1 MPRTRAGRS
10 PSGARGAEIAGAK
23 LRVLLDA
30 HGYQGPAAARCLGAA
45 DPALTADEQRTL
57 WSGRARRL
65 SESEDAALAIL
76 LRLFLLQESVPLER
90 VRERLGEREL
100 RFLGRL
106 GFLRT
111 SRGPRGAAQLVA
123 TVQISLHGEL
133 RVVSDRDPRPGE
145 PGRREVVFGPTSAT
159 LALAQLTPRG
169 RIRRALDVGT
179 GTGFLALRLAEHA
192 HEVIATDVLP
202 RAVELAALNAS
213 LNARPS
219 VRAAVSDRFTGLVG
233 ERFDLVTGNLPFVIS
248 PERRYVYRD
257 AGGETF
263 LAGVL
268 DALPKHLSPQGWALF
283 LAQWPL
289 LRERSRGP
297 EWERL
302 WSEASEKGAGCD
314 MLALVAEHEPADRY
328 AARWSAGPAPRDR
341 GERDR
346 RFDAWMRHYD
356 REAIV
361 GVATGLLV
369 LRPARGPRPLLA
381 QQDCPELGEMD
392 GDAVCARFLAWRKA
406 AGPRRR
412 APRG

>member
-1 MPRTRAGRS
+1 
-10 PSGARGAEIAGAK
+10 
-23 LRVLLDA
+23 
-30 HGYQGPAAARCLGAA
+30 
-45 DPALTADEQRTL
+45 
-57 WSGRARRL
+57 L
-65 SESEDAALAIL
+65 SASEDAALAIL
-76 LRLFLLQESVPLER
+76 LRLFLLQESVALER
-90 VRERLGEREL
+90 VRDRLGERAL
-100 RFLGRL
+100 RFLDRL
-106 GFLRT
+106 GFLRP
-111 SRGPRGAAQLVA
+111 SREHRGGAQLVA

-169 RIRRALDVGT
+169 RVRRALDVGT

-192 HEVIATDVLP
+192 DEVLATDVLP

-213 LNARPS
+213 LNARAN
-219 VRAAVSDRFTGLVG
+219 VRAAVSDRFTSLAG

-263 LAGVL
+263 LASVL
-268 DALPKHLSPQGWALF
+268 EAVPKHLSPQGWALF

-289 LRERSRGP
+289 LGERSHGP
-297 EWERL
+297 EGERL
-302 WSEASEKGAGCD
+302 WSEAHEKDAGCD
-314 MLALVAEHEPADRY
+314 MLALVAEREPTDRY

-356 REAIV
+356 REGIM

-369 LRPARGPRPLLA
+369 LRPARWPRPLVA

-392 GDAVCARFLAWRKA
+392 GDAVRSRFLAWRNA

-412 APRG
+412 AARG